1 MREER
6 TVRVIRSVQYPFVDG
21 PSCVNNCAIG
31 FVSVPYKRQV
41 SYRCKSISSLLE
53 IWKLREV
60 KLFVDTCEVV
70 KLGFE
75 PRSPCPQI
83 QPLSNH
89 IMAATAFQM

>member
-6 TVRVIRSVQYPFVDG
+6 IVKGIRSVQYPFVEG

-41 SYRCKSISSLLE
+41 SYRCKIISSLLE

-60 KLFVDTCEVV
+60 KLFVNTCDSR
-70 KLGFE
+70 KTG
-75 PRSPCPQI
+75 I
-83 QPLSNH
+83 
-89 IMAATAFQM
+89 